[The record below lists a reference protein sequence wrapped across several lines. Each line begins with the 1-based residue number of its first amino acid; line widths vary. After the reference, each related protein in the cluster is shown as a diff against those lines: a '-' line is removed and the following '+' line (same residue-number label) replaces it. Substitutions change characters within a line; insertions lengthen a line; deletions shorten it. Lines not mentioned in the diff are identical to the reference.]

1 MSASWEV
8 WAVPSTS
15 GCCDPWLGGAQGLNR
30 GETGRGPAEFARRSD
45 QQGPD
50 RAGGSG
56 RKRWDSGLGGPALPG
71 ERKKDGPGEKQLP
84 GSEFYLRRAKHR
96 GLQEPPWLSKEYW
109 PGGKCAWEGNWP
121 GGKCAWDRNRHQ
133 WHTKKAEGTEMP
145 REELEGEAYMGVRP
159 PWSQT
164 AGLRTCLTGITAQ
177 HGPGQDFA
185 HWVEPC
191 GSHQSQWHWVEAGP
205 AQRRPGDFPSTS
217 PWPRGSR
224 GSSGSPGLA
233 STPAAPAHNSPGP
246 SAQPCCTREG
256 GRTLGC
262 RAALASIGNT
272 CSGGW
277 GHGISHAGRP
287 PAPMPLLPAGHT
299 WGLSR
304 ALAVPQHL

>member
-1 MSASWEV
+1 
-8 WAVPSTS
+8 
-15 GCCDPWLGGAQGLNR
+15 
-30 GETGRGPAEFARRSD
+30 
-45 QQGPD
+45 
-50 RAGGSG
+50 
-56 RKRWDSGLGGPALPG
+56 
-71 ERKKDGPGEKQLP
+71 
-84 GSEFYLRRAKHR
+84 
-96 GLQEPPWLSKEYW
+96 
-109 PGGKCAWEGNWP
+109 
-121 GGKCAWDRNRHQ
+121 
-133 WHTKKAEGTEMP
+133 MP
-145 REELEGEAYMGVRP
+145 RSPPLGFAVLAPSARDNSVGILRAFHAYTSRP
-159 PWSQT
+159 VVLNTRCTLW
-164 AGLRTCLTGITAQ
+164 AGRASG
-177 HGPGQDFA
+177 
-185 HWVEPC
+185 
-191 GSHQSQWHWVEAGP
+191 QWHWVEAGP

-262 RAALASIGNT
+262 HAALASIGNT

-304 ALAVPQHL
+304 VIPPGPTFP